1 MMAWKSSFFS
11 SLSENSESVQR
22 IDEQEL
28 DRLGGWR
35 RAVLLIDEIC
45 IMCRGQEDNL
55 IQSVV
60 TELVDNGVI
69 SKLTRVL
76 TKIIVIPDANANT
89 RHHHTR
95 PPDTQ
100 FSQQNSQPFFSY
112 LREND
117 KADQISTPL
126 TPTPP
131 KQTSPFLALTNTLL
145 SLLSFNAQAVITAHQ
160 DEHVQNYPS
169 LHTIVFAILFASPR
183 SITQQFPITS
193 VPLTHQ
199 LSLFPP
205 PKPNLSDNHAL
216 QEVLTLSLAGIPS
229 SSDEISSRDLVS
241 LHPCTDCS
249 YCLNAWKHR
258 TGVADLEDESI
269 PTFPLSSVPLQQLLP
284 ALRYLRSALHS
295 SNTLLTLFFPPNTPN
310 MTLPSISGLDFHH
323 LLSLLDQVNLS
334 SFLPPALFDHPSFA
348 PTNPFYLIFTPFLKH
363 RLSDHAL
370 SSSLLEFLLTLLPQN
385 HSSEET
391 RHGILLLFVYP
402 FMVMQFAQRVRTIE
416 MEGMEERRLEEQS
429 FREEMAR
436 VEQNWVGNLKDKGKE
451 EIMLDFVEWRLARF
465 DCHSVATVQTINN
478 HSHTRT
484 VSFTHNSLLELPE
497 VKGVGMVDVLEWL
510 CRDEYILE
518 LCDAVSEALDEDGT
532 LEADLEKWCS
542 KTSEIQEQL
551 LVDLKQRN
559 AQTRLDAE
567 QQRQEEWEFFVKS
580 RAEEEESKAQKATV
594 VSIDSPP
601 TQPSH
606 IRGSSPW
613 QTDSPLFSTS
623 QHSPASISRS
633 FLSLQMASTSWMPP
647 FPSTTPQP
655 RSINHS
661 LSAQRFMF
669 EAGSPSTMSDS
680 TPPLISLKIMSRS
693 PATSEESSEAEQSIP
708 TIFHSLHKS
717 SSGKQTVPTAQSPKS
732 TQSPPHE
739 PKQPIF
745 EELHCSPT
753 DSHQLLFN
761 TPPFPHSLLSAATS
775 SSLPRPT
782 PRPPSRQSPTL
793 RPSGK
798 EVETDTLGSFELVGI
813 DEIEAVDTGHF
824 NASSPF
830 SSSPF
835 TASLSRFSVSVP
847 SDTATIS
854 FLPQN
859 SPSDTQSLG
868 LGMST
873 ARNEPKQERSACRL
887 RDLRLDRSADLRLDF
902 SGSEPRLTLVRFV
915 GGGRIVNNDFV
926 DPDYLTL
933 SDVSVDVSESSL
945 SSEAALDIVVGSMIV
960 SDVSFSSSRSI
971 GFPLIRMSGEVMKQT
986 IQV

>member
-1 MMAWKSSFFS
+1 
-11 SLSENSESVQR
+11 
-22 IDEQEL
+22 
-28 DRLGGWR
+28 
-35 RAVLLIDEIC
+35 
-45 IMCRGQEDNL
+45 
-55 IQSVV
+55 
-60 TELVDNGVI
+60 
-69 SKLTRVL
+69 
-76 TKIIVIPDANANT
+76 
-89 RHHHTR
+89 
-95 PPDTQ
+95 
-100 FSQQNSQPFFSY
+100 
-112 LREND
+112 
-117 KADQISTPL
+117 
-126 TPTPP
+126 
-131 KQTSPFLALTNTLL
+131 
-145 SLLSFNAQAVITAHQ
+145 
-160 DEHVQNYPS
+160 
-169 LHTIVFAILFASPR
+169 
-183 SITQQFPITS
+183 
-193 VPLTHQ
+193 
-199 LSLFPP
+199 
-205 PKPNLSDNHAL
+205 
-216 QEVLTLSLAGIPS
+216 
-229 SSDEISSRDLVS
+229 
-241 LHPCTDCS
+241 
-249 YCLNAWKHR
+249 
-258 TGVADLEDESI
+258 
-269 PTFPLSSVPLQQLLP
+269 
-284 ALRYLRSALHS
+284 
-295 SNTLLTLFFPPNTPN
+295 
-310 MTLPSISGLDFHH
+310 
-323 LLSLLDQVNLS
+323 
-334 SFLPPALFDHPSFA
+334 
-348 PTNPFYLIFTPFLKH
+348 
-363 RLSDHAL
+363 
-370 SSSLLEFLLTLLPQN
+370 
-385 HSSEET
+385 
-391 RHGILLLFVYP
+391 
-402 FMVMQFAQRVRTIE
+402 
-416 MEGMEERRLEEQS
+416 
-429 FREEMAR
+429 
-436 VEQNWVGNLKDKGKE
+436 
-451 EIMLDFVEWRLARF
+451 MLDFVEWRLARF

-782 PRPPSRQSPTL
+782 PRPPSPRQSPTL

-873 ARNEPKQERSACRL
+873 AFE
-887 RDLRLDRSADLRLDF
+887 
-902 SGSEPRLTLVRFV
+902 
-915 GGGRIVNNDFV
+915 
-926 DPDYLTL
+926 
-933 SDVSVDVSESSL
+933 SES
-945 SSEAALDIVVGSMIV
+945 DDG
-960 SDVSFSSSRSI
+960 
-971 GFPLIRMSGEVMKQT
+971 GH
-986 IQV
+986 

>member
-269 PTFPLSSVPLQQLLP
+269 PTFPLSSVPSSNCVNWRAICLP
-284 ALRYLRSALHS
+284 ALRYLRTALHS

-323 LLSLLDQVNLS
+323 PLSFAGPGEPVV
-334 SFLPPALFDHPSFA
+334 LPPARSLRP
-348 PTNPFYLIFTPFLKH
+348 PVIRPNQ
-363 RLSDHAL
+363 
-370 SSSLLEFLLTLLPQN
+370 SLLSHL
-385 HSSEET
+385 HSIPETPSVRSRSELVPSREET

-451 EIMLDFVEWRLARF
+451 EIMLDFQQ
-465 DCHSVATVQTINN
+465 SKQSTTTP
-478 HSHTRT
+478 HTRT

-661 LSAQRFMF
+661 LSAQRFIHVGRVF
-669 EAGSPSTMSDS
+669 GGW
-680 TPPLISLKIMSRS
+680 
-693 PATSEESSEAEQSIP
+693 QSIP

-873 ARNEPKQERSACRL
+873 AFECES
-887 RDLRLDRSADLRLDF
+887 DD
-902 SGSEPRLTLVRFV
+902 
-915 GGGRIVNNDFV
+915 GGH
-926 DPDYLTL
+926 
-933 SDVSVDVSESSL
+933 
-945 SSEAALDIVVGSMIV
+945 
-960 SDVSFSSSRSI
+960 
-971 GFPLIRMSGEVMKQT
+971 
-986 IQV
+986 

>member
-169 LHTIVFAILFASPR
+169 LHTIV
-183 SITQQFPITS
+183 PITS

-216 QEVLTLSLAGIPS
+216 QEVLTLSLAGEP
-229 SSDEISSRDLVS
+229 V
-241 LHPCTDCS
+241 
-249 YCLNAWKHR
+249 
-258 TGVADLEDESI
+258 V
-269 PTFPLSSVPLQQLLP
+269 
-284 ALRYLRSALHS
+284 
-295 SNTLLTLFFPPNTPN
+295 
-310 MTLPSISGLDFHH
+310 
-323 LLSLLDQVNLS
+323 
-334 SFLPPALFDHPSFA
+334 LPPARSLRP
-348 PTNPFYLIFTPFLKH
+348 PVIRPNQ
-363 RLSDHAL
+363 
-370 SSSLLEFLLTLLPQN
+370 SLLSHL
-385 HSSEET
+385 HSIPETPSVRSRSELVPSREET

-902 SGSEPRLTLVRFV
+902 SGSEPRLTRENIDNASTTRCGLMRQHSIAEVHWILF
-915 GGGRIVNNDFV
+915 
-926 DPDYLTL
+926 LTR
-933 SDVSVDVSESSL
+933 
-945 SSEAALDIVVGSMIV
+945 
-960 SDVSFSSSRSI
+960 SSREVIALS
-971 GFPLIRMSGEVMKQT
+971 LIEHEDEAECMKQLPDSIKPLFHSMSIT
-986 IQV
+986 PSHFTSSTTRRILSPRLLGRHCSLFVLHFCRLAHCMLCLIDRHSLTNDAVEWCRAMELRSHLINCQRSALQTTFREAFSLPECDEKEILDFTLT

>member
-169 LHTIVFAILFASPR
+169 LHTIV
-183 SITQQFPITS
+183 PITS

-269 PTFPLSSVPLQQLLP
+269 PTFPLSSVPSSNCVNWRAICLP
-284 ALRYLRSALHS
+284 ALRYLRTALHS

-323 LLSLLDQVNLS
+323 PLSFAGPGEPVV
-334 SFLPPALFDHPSFA
+334 LPPARSLRP
-348 PTNPFYLIFTPFLKH
+348 PVIRPNQ
-363 RLSDHAL
+363 
-370 SSSLLEFLLTLLPQN
+370 SLLSHL
-385 HSSEET
+385 HSIPETPSVRSRSELVPSREET

-647 FPSTTPQP
+647 FPPPLLSHAASTTP
-655 RSINHS
+655 S
-661 LSAQRFMF
+661 LPSASCLRLAVRAQC
-669 EAGSPSTMSDS
+669 
-680 TPPLISLKIMSRS
+680 
-693 PATSEESSEAEQSIP
+693 
-708 TIFHSLHKS
+708 
-717 SSGKQTVPTAQSPKS
+717 PTA
-732 TQSPPHE
+732 H
-739 PKQPIF
+739 
-745 EELHCSPT
+745 
-753 DSHQLLFN
+753 
-761 TPPFPHSLLSAATS
+761 
-775 SSLPRPT
+775 LP
-782 PRPPSRQSPTL
+782 
-793 RPSGK
+793 
-798 EVETDTLGSFELVGI
+798 
-813 DEIEAVDTGHF
+813 
-824 NASSPF
+824 
-830 SSSPF
+830 
-835 TASLSRFSVSVP
+835 
-847 SDTATIS
+847 
-854 FLPQN
+854 
-859 SPSDTQSLG
+859 
-868 LGMST
+868 
-873 ARNEPKQERSACRL
+873 
-887 RDLRLDRSADLRLDF
+887 
-902 SGSEPRLTLVRFV
+902 
-915 GGGRIVNNDFV
+915 
-926 DPDYLTL
+926 
-933 SDVSVDVSESSL
+933 
-945 SSEAALDIVVGSMIV
+945 
-960 SDVSFSSSRSI
+960 
-971 GFPLIRMSGEVMKQT
+971 
-986 IQV
+986 

>member
-169 LHTIVFAILFASPR
+169 LHTIV
-183 SITQQFPITS
+183 PITS

-269 PTFPLSSVPLQQLLP
+269 PTFPLSSVPSSNCVNWRAICLP
-284 ALRYLRSALHS
+284 ALRYLRTALHS

-323 LLSLLDQVNLS
+323 PLSFAGPGEPVV
-334 SFLPPALFDHPSFA
+334 LPPARSLRP
-348 PTNPFYLIFTPFLKH
+348 PVIRPNQ
-363 RLSDHAL
+363 
-370 SSSLLEFLLTLLPQN
+370 SLLSHL
-385 HSSEET
+385 HSIPETPSVRSRSELVPSREET

-484 VSFTHNSLLELPE
+484 
-497 VKGVGMVDVLEWL
+497 GVGMVDVLEWL

-647 FPSTTPQP
+647 FPPPLLSHAASTTP
-655 RSINHS
+655 S
-661 LSAQRFMF
+661 LPSA
-669 EAGSPSTMSDS
+669 SS
-680 TPPLISLKIMSRS
+680 
-693 PATSEESSEAEQSIP
+693 TSEESSEAEQSIP

-873 ARNEPKQERSACRL
+873 AFECES
-887 RDLRLDRSADLRLDF
+887 DD
-902 SGSEPRLTLVRFV
+902 
-915 GGGRIVNNDFV
+915 GGH
-926 DPDYLTL
+926 
-933 SDVSVDVSESSL
+933 
-945 SSEAALDIVVGSMIV
+945 
-960 SDVSFSSSRSI
+960 
-971 GFPLIRMSGEVMKQT
+971 
-986 IQV
+986 